1 MTRVLSDEVRE
12 VRSSVYK
19 INATIPNR
27 WYSRSMVEGGIA
39 LSLIALAII
48 LLTAPQVAYGVAT
61 QFSFG
66 TFNHTGLEKH
76 TQAFLNDLQQKGGPP
91 IYTLSPQDARAVLS
105 GLQASTPVEK
115 LPAVIENR
123 TIPGGPGGKDI
134 SITIVRPPNSSNETL
149 PVVIY
154 IHGGGWVLGGFDT
167 HERLV
172 RELANKANAVIV
184 FVNYT
189 PSPEAKYPVAIEQAY
204 AATKWVAENG
214 KTINVNSSRLAVA
227 GDSVGGNMAAAV
239 TMLAKERSGPPIKF
253 QVLFYPVTDASF
265 DTPSYMTYQNGYWLL
280 RDGMKW
286 FWSNYLT
293 NQTNVKDP
301 TVSPLQASIEQLKGL
316 PPALIINGENDV
328 LRDEGEAYALK
339 LSEAGV
345 PVAAVRYH
353 GTIHDFVML
362 NVITDDPS
370 PRAAIEQASIM
381 LKKTLSD

>member
-1 MTRVLSDEVRE
+1 MNRRDSAC
-12 VRSSVYK
+12 K
-19 INATIPNR
+19 INTPIRNP
-27 WYSRSMVEGGIA
+27 WYARSMTQGAIA

-48 LLTAPQVAYGVAT
+48 FINCTTKVAYGLET
-61 QFSFG
+61 QFSLG

-76 TQAFLNDLQQKGGPP
+76 TKAFLDDQQQKDGPP
-91 IYTLSPQDARAVLS
+91 IYTLSPDKARVVLS
-105 GLQASTPVEK
+105 GLQASVGVK
-115 LPAVIENR
+115 MLPADIENR
-123 TIPGGPGGKDI
+123 TIPSGPGGKDT

-172 RELANKANAVIV
+172 RELANKAHAVIV

-214 KTINVNSSRLAVA
+214 KTINVNSSRLAVV

-239 TMLAKERSGPPIKF
+239 TMLAKERGGPPIRF

>member
-1 MTRVLSDEVRE
+1 MIKVHLPRNPAC
-12 VRSSVYK
+12 K
-19 INATIPNR
+19 INTPIRNP
-27 WYSRSMVEGGIA
+27 WYARSMTPGAIA
-39 LSLIALAII
+39 LSLIALAIMLI
-48 LLTAPQVAYGVAT
+48 NCTTQVGHGLAT
-61 QFSFG
+61 QFSLG
-66 TFNHTGLEKH
+66 TFNHTGLEKQ
-76 TQAFLNDLQQKGGPP
+76 TRAFLDDSQQKDGSP
-91 IYTLSPQDARAVLS
+91 IFTLSPEKARTVLS
-105 GLQASTPVEK
+105 GLQASIAVK
-115 LPAVIENR
+115 MLPAEIENS
-123 TIPGGPGGKDI
+123 TIPGGPGGKNV
-134 SITIVRPPNSSNETL
+134 SITIVRPPNSSNQTL

-172 RELANKANAVIV
+172 RELANKANAAIV

-214 KTINVNSSRLAVA
+214 KTINVNSSRLAVV

-239 TMLAKERSGPPIKF
+239 TLLAKQRSGPPIKF

>member
-1 MTRVLSDEVRE
+1 M
-12 VRSSVYK
+12 
-19 INATIPNR
+19 
-27 WYSRSMVEGGIA
+27 
-39 LSLIALAII
+39 
-48 LLTAPQVAYGVAT
+48 APQ
-61 QFSFG
+61 FSLG

-76 TQAFLNDLQQKGGPP
+76 TQAFLDDLQQKGGPP
-91 IYTLSPQDARAVLS
+91 IYTLSPEKARTVLS
-105 GLQASTPVEK
+105 ELQASVTVKK
-115 LPAVIENR
+115 LPAEIENR
-123 TIPGGPGGKDI
+123 TIPAGRGGNDT
-134 SITIVRPPNSSNETL
+134 SITIVRPPNSRNETL

-172 RELANKANAVIV
+172 RELANKANAVMV

-189 PSPEAKYPVAIEQAY
+189 PSPEAKHPVSIEQAY
-204 AATKWVAENG
+204 DAVKWVSENG
-214 KTINVNSSRLAVA
+214 NTINVNSSRLAVV

-239 TMLAKERSGPPIKF
+239 TMLAKERGGPPIRF

-265 DTPSYMTYQNGYWLL
+265 ETPSYMTYQNGYWLL

-286 FWSNYLT
+286 FWNNYLT

-339 LSEAGV
+339 LLDAGV

-381 LKKTLSD
+381 LKNVLSG